1 MHQVWVSSDQCAN
14 FNSEFTSPTTKIIA
28 RKIEHPEAQIIT
40 KRIDDDAGALV
51 ADLAGGEV
59 EGAERWG
66 VVGEVVG
73 EEAAGV
79 GGEGAVGEVYFF

>member
-1 MHQVWVSSDQCAN
+1 
-14 FNSEFTSPTTKIIA
+14 
-28 RKIEHPEAQIIT
+28 
-40 KRIDDDAGALV
+40 
-51 ADLAGGEV
+51 
-59 EGAERWG
+59 